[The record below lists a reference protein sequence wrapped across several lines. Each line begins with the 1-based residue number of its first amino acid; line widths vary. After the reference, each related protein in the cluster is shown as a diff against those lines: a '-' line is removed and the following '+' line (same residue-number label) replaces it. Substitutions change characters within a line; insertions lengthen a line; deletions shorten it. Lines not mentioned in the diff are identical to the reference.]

1 MTLQDII
8 KKKFLILDGAMGTMI
23 QSYNLTE
30 SDFRGERFKDVPGI
44 MKGNNDVLNLTRPDI
59 IREIHQKYLA
69 AGADIIETNTFSSQ
83 PISMSDYHIA
93 EYSNEITKAGCKIAR
108 EIADEF
114 TAIDSTKLPPLESNF
129 IIALSFFLGKHHLT
143 CISET
148 FGSQE
153 NSF

>member
-59 IREIHQKYLA
+59 IREIHQK
-69 AGADIIETNTFSSQ
+69 
-83 PISMSDYHIA
+83 
-93 EYSNEITKAGCKIAR
+93 
-108 EIADEF
+108 
-114 TAIDSTKLPPLESNF
+114 
-129 IIALSFFLGKHHLT
+129 
-143 CISET
+143 
-148 FGSQE
+148 
-153 NSF
+153 